1 MDLGTRPTS
10 GRFGSL
16 VAPRLSTYAP
26 SMLGNLLAFT
36 GVALLLA
43 MVPGPSFALVLRQT
57 VRGGRRLAFMTTLG
71 NATGVTFWA
80 TSAVLGLSV
89 LVAAS
94 TLAYNLMQL
103 GGALALVAL
112 GARSVWRSRH
122 PAELVDP
129 AEPVRSEPPGRPG
142 RAALAGYR
150 TGVLISFA
158 NPKPAVFAMTVL
170 PRFVSPSAPDQV
182 VRFLLLVAAWVL
194 VSSAWYVV
202 LSWTMSRVQT
212 VFGRLS
218 VRRRVEQ
225 ISGVVLI
232 AFGVRLAA
240 QVR

>member
-1 MDLGTRPTS
+1 
-10 GRFGSL
+10 
-16 VAPRLSTYAP
+16 
-26 SMLGNLLAFT
+26 MLGSTLAFA
-36 GVALLLA
+36 GFALLLA

-71 NATGVTFWA
+71 NATGVAFWA

-94 TLAYNLMQL
+94 TVAYGVVRI

-112 GARSVWRSRH
+112 GTRSVWRSGH
-122 PAELVDP
+122 PAQASGSIGACP
-129 AEPVRSEPPGRPG
+129 ANRSRP
-142 RAALAGYR
+142 AVAGYR
-150 TGVLISFA
+150 TGMIVSFA

-170 PRFVSPSAPDQV
+170 PQFVPPSAPDRV
-182 VRFLLLVAAWVL
+182 VRFLLLVLAWVL

-202 LSWTMSRVQT
+202 VSWTITQIRT
-212 VFGRLS
+212 VFDRLS

-225 ISGVVLI
+225 VSGAVLI

-240 QVR
+240 QAR